1 MTVLSASHAAR
12 QVGALRSVG
21 PPDANGDNTR
31 MPNTHMQLQEILFS
45 QGFGTR
51 RVCCGLVQQ
60 GLVWVAGDVCTD
72 PSQEFVPDGL
82 HFTVQDTA
90 WEYHDKAYLMLHKPA
105 GYECSQKPS
114 TYPSIY
120 TLLPAPI
127 RQRGGGAAAGVQ
139 AVGRLDQD
147 TTGLLLLSDDG
158 KFIHRM
164 SSPRHHVAKVYEVT
178 VKHAVETQ
186 QIRRLLAGVVLDDD
200 PKPVRAA
207 ACTPSGDFQLSLTLT
222 EGKYHQVKRMIAAV
236 GNRVEGLH
244 RSRMGGLLLPDDLKA
259 GAWRWLTQS
268 DLSSISAL
276 PAGKA

>member
-1 MTVLSASHAAR
+1 
-12 QVGALRSVG
+12 
-21 PPDANGDNTR
+21 
-31 MPNTHMQLQEILFS
+31 MQLQDILFS

-51 RVCCGLVQQ
+51 RVCAGLVQQ
-60 GLVWVAGDVCTD
+60 GFVAVIGVPCME
-72 PSQEFVPDGL
+72 PAMEFIAQGL
-82 HFTVQDTA
+82 QFTVQGVDWA
-90 WEYHDKAYLMLHKPA
+90 YHEKAYLMLHKPA

-120 TLLPAPI
+120 TLLPPPI

-164 SSPRHHVAKVYEVT
+164 SSPKHHVPKVYEVT
-178 VKHAVETQ
+178 AKHPVTAQQVEK
-186 QIRRLLAGVVLDDD
+186 LLAGVVLGDD

-207 ACTPSGDFQLSLTLT
+207 ACAQTGESQLSLTLT

-236 GNRVEGLH
+236 GNRVEDVGGLH
-244 RSRMGGLLLPDDLKA
+244 RSRIGSLDLPVDLLP
-259 GAWRWLTQS
+259 GQWRWLTAE
-268 DLSSISAL
+268 DLARISA
-276 PAGKA
+276 